1 MRIYLTAV
9 VLIAASL
16 LSTDSAL
23 AKRGTIGGTGAGV
36 GTLRA
41 DCNNLVRQNFC
52 GGHVCNPPG
61 SRARE
66 VGRCVHN
73 GGRL

>member
-1 MRIYLTAV
+1 MRIYATVL
-9 VLIAASL
+9 VLIVSSL
-16 LSTDSAL
+16 SSSDSAL

-41 DCNNLVRQNFC
+41 DCNNLGRRMFC

-61 SRARE
+61 RRARE